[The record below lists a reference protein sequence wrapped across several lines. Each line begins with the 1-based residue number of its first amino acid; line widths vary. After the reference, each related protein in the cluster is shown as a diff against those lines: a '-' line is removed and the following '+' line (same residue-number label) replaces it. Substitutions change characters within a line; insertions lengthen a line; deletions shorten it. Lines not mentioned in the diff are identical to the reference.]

1 MRKDEKKRVL
11 LGMSGGVD
19 SSLSAYLLK
28 QEGYDVTGCTMSLY
42 NPDGP
47 QTKENIEDAKS
58 VAEALGIDFEVL
70 HLEEAFQEKVVSYF
84 VEEYKAGRTPNPCVR
99 CNKTI
104 KFGLF
109 LEEAL
114 KRGYDYVAT
123 GHYVRLTEKH
133 GRLAITRAG
142 DQKKDQSYFLYGLSQ
157 EQLSHV
163 LFPLGEKTKE
173 EVRALAKA
181 WNLPVAEKKDS
192 EDVCFIPD
200 GDAMGFLRQRV
211 KTCPGS
217 FVDTK
222 GHRLGEHDGA
232 LGYTLGQRRGLGIA
246 LGERMF
252 VKEIHPEEGK
262 VVLARDEELYAQRLY
277 AKDVNFQGIE
287 GLSSSMTAFGKVRS
301 SKAPVPA
308 TIAMEGD
315 LLVADFE
322 VPVRAM
328 TPGQA
333 AVFYDEEGRILCGG
347 TIVQKENGVRS
358 R

>member
-1 MRKDEKKRVL
+1 MREEKREKRRVL

-19 SSLSAYLLK
+19 SSLAAYLLK
-28 QEGYDVTGCTMSLY
+28 KEGYEVTGCTMSLY

-47 QTKENIEDAKS
+47 QTQENIHDAKS
-58 VAEALGIDFEVL
+58 VADALGIPFEVL
-70 HLEEAFQEKVVSYF
+70 HLEEAFREKVVSYF

-114 KRGYDYVAT
+114 KRGYDDVAT
-123 GHYVRLTEKH
+123 GHYVRLTNVD
-133 GRLAITRAG
+133 GRLAIARAG
-142 DQKKDQSYFLYGLSQ
+142 DEKKDQSYFLYGLTQ
-157 EQLSHV
+157 EQLAHV
-163 LFPLGEKTKE
+163 LFPLGDYTKDK
-173 EVRALAKA
+173 VRELAKE
-181 WNLPVAEKKDS
+181 WDLPVATKKDS

-211 KTCPGS
+211 KTCPGE

-222 GHRLGEHDGA
+222 GRVLGRHEGA
-232 LGYTLGQRRGLGIA
+232 LGYTLGQRRGLGVA
-246 LGERMF
+246 LGKKMF
-252 VKEIHPEEGK
+252 VKAILPEEER
-262 VVLARDEELYAQRLY
+262 VVLAEDRELYASRLY
-277 AKDVNFQGIE
+277 AKDVNFQGIAD
-287 GLSSSMTAFGKVRS
+287 LSTPRRAYGKVRS
-301 SKAPVPA
+301 SKVPA
-308 TIAMEGD
+308 AATIVMEGD

-322 VPVRAM
+322 EPVRAM

-347 TIVQKENGVRS
+347 TIVDKKDA
-358 R
+358 